1 LNNLYS
7 SPKHYIETCDQQQ
20 ARLKGE
26 LEKVQLEH
34 TLKVVRT
41 FTRWLDIRRELGE
54 TFTQFECEVMLAG
67 QFKVEGVRPDFI
79 PAAVNLTVDIYL
91 KR

>member
-1 LNNLYS
+1 MSTLYS
-7 SPKHYIETCDQQQ
+7 SPKFYIESQHQQLI
-20 ARLKGE
+20 RLGGE
-26 LEKVQLEH
+26 LQKAQLEH

-54 TFTQFECEVMLAG
+54 TFEAYECEVLLTG
-67 QFKVEGVRPDFI
+67 QFKVEGVRPEYI
-79 PAAVNLTVDIYL
+79 RAAVNLTVDIYL

>member
-1 LNNLYS
+1 LSSLYS
-7 SPKHYIETCDQQQ
+7 SPKHYVETCAQQHI
-20 ARLKGE
+20 RLGE
-26 LEKVQLEH
+26 ELGKAQLEH

-41 FTRWLDIRRELGE
+41 FTRWLAIRRELDD
-54 TFTQFECEVMLAG
+54 TFTELECEVMLAG

-79 PAAVNLTVDIYL
+79 PAAVALTVDIYL

>member
-1 LNNLYS
+1 MSNLYS
-7 SPKHYIETCDQQQ
+7 SPKHYVETCAQQHI
-20 ARLKGE
+20 RLGE
-26 LEKVQLEH
+26 ELVKAQLEH

-41 FTRWLDIRRELGE
+41 LTRWLAIRRELGD
-54 TFTQFECEVMLAG
+54 TFTEVECEVMLAG

-79 PAAVNLTVDIYL
+79 PAAVALTVDIYL